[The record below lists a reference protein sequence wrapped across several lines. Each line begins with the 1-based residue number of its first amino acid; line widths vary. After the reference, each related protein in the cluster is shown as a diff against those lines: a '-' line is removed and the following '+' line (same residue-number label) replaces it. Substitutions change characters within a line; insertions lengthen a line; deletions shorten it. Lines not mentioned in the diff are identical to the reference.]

1 MANGQIGWVELHA
14 PDANKLADFYEQAF
28 GWKIQKD
35 PNMPDYVMFTEPGGD
50 IGGGFSSQ
58 IPKAGGQ
65 MYLLTDDI
73 DETLETVKKAG
84 GKTTKERTLITEDI
98 GSWAQFEDPAGNVM
112 GLFEQKGR

>member
-14 PDANKLADFYEQAF
+14 NDAGKLADFYEQVF

-73 DETLETVKKAG
+73 DNALETVKKAG
-84 GKTTKERTLITEDI
+84 GKTTKEKTLINEEV